1 MVDIPALRGEMAKHK
16 ISQAKMAEILK
27 ITPKTFYSKMQTGNF
42 GVDEA
47 MTISET
53 LNLENPVAIFFAKE

>member
-16 ISQAKMAEILK
+16 ISQAKMAKILK
-27 ITPKTFYSKMQTGNF
+27 IAPKTFYNKMQTGNF